1 MSLYLFGYPSL
12 VKCFLMVG
20 PCAFASLCLFEYGS
34 DKFEETS
41 VSHSWSEV
49 SVFHILLH

>member
-41 VSHSWSEV
+41 VSHSWS
-49 SVFHILLH
+49 